1 MNITVTQ
8 PAVEFLNDL
17 LNKNFV
23 EILSSSVLRAG
34 KYELTPDMTI
44 LDLLNT

>member
-17 LNKNFV
+17 LNKIDDSADDGRQTNIKV
-23 EILSSSVLRAG
+23 YV
-34 KYELTPDMTI
+34 
-44 LDLLNT
+44 